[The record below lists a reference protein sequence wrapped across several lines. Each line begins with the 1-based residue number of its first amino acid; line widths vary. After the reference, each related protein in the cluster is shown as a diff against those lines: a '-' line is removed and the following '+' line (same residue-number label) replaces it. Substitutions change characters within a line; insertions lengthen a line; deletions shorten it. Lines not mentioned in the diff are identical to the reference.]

1 MCKYR
6 MKDNLMKGH
15 GANCNYI
22 GITGEIRKCDACI
35 CDKYVC
41 EKRRKR
47 KSKKS
52 GEIVEAERE
61 ER

>member
-1 MCKYR
+1 
-6 MKDNLMKGH
+6 MKDKLMKSR
-15 GANCNYI
+15 GARCDYI
-22 GITGEIRKCDACI
+22 GVTGESRKCDACI

-41 EKRRKR
+41 AKNRKR